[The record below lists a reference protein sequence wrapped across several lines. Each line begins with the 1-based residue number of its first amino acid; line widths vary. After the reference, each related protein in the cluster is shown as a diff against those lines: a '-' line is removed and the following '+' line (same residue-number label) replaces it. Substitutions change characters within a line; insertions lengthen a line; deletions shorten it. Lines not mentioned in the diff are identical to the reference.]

1 MPCAAWHRGCQ
12 IPDVRTG
19 CPALPSFPGF
29 PLGRIPSSA
38 VRDFYCQSAGPH
50 KGFRREVQDSFFI
63 HMTSAVYPLCTAT
76 FHRAVHTLI
85 HRICGRRPN
94 RRSMVF
100 LRGLAAGA
108 ETLQKVAGHPGVISP
123 RGRQPMS
130 PDPAQPRPTG
140 RAPQI
145 AARER
150 SRARIR
156 AVTAAA
162 GLASLVAAGGLAASL
177 PGSTHA
183 TATSQRT
190 SGTSSGSG
198 AAKSSG
204 SGSAS
209 SSGGLQGTSAP
220 SSSSGSGQVT
230 SGGS

>member
-1 MPCAAWHRGCQ
+1 MPCAAWHRRCQ

-100 LRGLAAGA
+100 SARTGSRRRDPSEGGWPSWSHRVQ
-108 ETLQKVAGHPGVISP
+108 EEGN
-123 RGRQPMS
+123 RCRQT
-130 PDPAQPRPTG
+130 QP
-140 RAPQI
+140 
-145 AARER
+145 
-150 SRARIR
+150 SRARLAGR
-156 AVTAAA
+156 RRSPPGNVTA
-162 GLASLVAAGGLAASL
+162 
-177 PGSTHA
+177 
-183 TATSQRT
+183 RE
-190 SGTSSGSG
+190 
-198 AAKSSG
+198 
-204 SGSAS
+204 
-209 SSGGLQGTSAP
+209 SAP
-220 SSSSGSGQVT
+220 SPRPLASRASSLPAASPPACPVPRMRPPPASARRGPVPGQAPRSRRAQAAPLRVVACKERRPPRAARAL
-230 SGGS
+230 GR